1 VSGGKVA
8 SGGAS
13 TRAEATGRKPAAAKR
28 PATKQQS
35 AAKVQTGTGSA
46 GKSPAGKRPARKSS
60 NSTAESRSN
69 TRAMARVDGARGRRD
84 GVGEVERRRKM
95 RRRARIMVGMAVTVL
110 LVGVLFVA
118 VLPTSTFFDQRSET
132 ERLEAELAELEA
144 ERAAIGAE
152 IDRLGTDSE
161 IEAQAR
167 RNGYVQPGEEAYNI
181 LPTPI
186 DPIGLPEVW
195 PFTGVEEA
203 MGVR

>member
-1 VSGGKVA
+1 MS
-8 SGGAS
+8 
-13 TRAEATGRKPAAAKR
+13 
-28 PATKQQS
+28 
-35 AAKVQTGTGSA
+35 
-46 GKSPAGKRPARKSS
+46 
-60 NSTAESRSN
+60 
-69 TRAMARVDGARGRRD
+69 RVDGPHGRRD
-84 GVGEVERRRKM
+84 GVGEETRRRKV
-95 RRRARIMVGMAVTVL
+95 RLGARFMVGAALTVL

-118 VLPTSTFFDQRSET
+118 VLPTPTFLEQRSDT
-132 ERLEAELAELEA
+132 ARLESELSELEA
-144 ERAAIGAE
+144 ERSEIQAE

-195 PFTGVEEA
+195 PFTGVEQA